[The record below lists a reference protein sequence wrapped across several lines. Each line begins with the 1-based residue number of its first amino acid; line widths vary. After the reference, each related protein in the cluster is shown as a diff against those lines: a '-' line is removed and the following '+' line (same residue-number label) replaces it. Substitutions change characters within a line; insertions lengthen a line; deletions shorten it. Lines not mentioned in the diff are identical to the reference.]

1 MLPKCNTI
9 FSSLDIQRNANIA
22 KIKFLIKMWLTTHVK
37 KDKSQYFI
45 KQEIKYINCEI
56 NALSEDILE
65 RKDKLRKV
73 TGDFWSKN
81 IFLKLP
87 N

>member
-1 MLPKCNTI
+1 
-9 FSSLDIQRNANIA
+9 
-22 KIKFLIKMWLTTHVK
+22 MWVTTPVK
-37 KDKSQYFI
+37 KNKSQYCI
-45 KQEIKYINCEI
+45 KQEINYINFEI
-56 NALSEDILE
+56 NALVEDILE
-65 RKDKLRKV
+65 RKDKFRKV